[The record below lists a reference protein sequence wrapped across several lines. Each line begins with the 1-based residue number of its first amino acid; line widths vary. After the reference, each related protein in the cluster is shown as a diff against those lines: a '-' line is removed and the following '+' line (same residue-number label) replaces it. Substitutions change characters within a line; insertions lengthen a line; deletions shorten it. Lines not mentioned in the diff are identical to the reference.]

1 MIEVLLAFSS
11 QNIGLSDVSSMGDT
25 SLDEEELF
33 GGTNEEEDLDT
44 KNAKTSVNLVFVAD
58 EHEVTRKTL
67 TPADKYGSIFES
79 SNPMLEG
86 EGAFA
91 SPMFAPRERQQQQ
104 QQQDQKLSGEELY
117 LRQAS
122 DDSES
127 VDGDD
132 EDDNYNDV
140 DSLDIAH
147 AKHMKCQ
154 FISKRGNEENGIL
167 LMIPAGSIFESSNPM
182 LGGEGTFAGPMFAP
196 RERQHHQQQQKQQ
209 KLRREELH
217 LTQASDDSESVDGDD
232 EDYNYNDVEDDTYS
246 WIERMG
252 TVDSLDIHHAKNM
265 KCQFISKRAKRK
277 KRYTTNDTSS
287 SNNIIPLVRE
297 RTSTKDSLDFCKM
310 SLSEEES
317 QSRRAAGGNGGG
329 GGHHSSGDESARSG
343 SGGNNNNK
351 KLRSRRSRTRRGCKK
366 AQRMVSLQHI
376 E

>member
-25 SLDEEELF
+25 SLDEVELF
-33 GGTNEEEDLDT
+33 GGTSEEDLDT
-44 KNAKTSVNLVFVAD
+44 KNAKTYVNLVFVGD

-154 FISKRGNEENGIL
+154 FISKR
-167 LMIPAGSIFESSNPM
+167 
-182 LGGEGTFAGPMFAP
+182 
-196 RERQHHQQQQKQQ
+196 
-209 KLRREELH
+209 
-217 LTQASDDSESVDGDD
+217 
-232 EDYNYNDVEDDTYS
+232 
-246 WIERMG
+246 
-252 TVDSLDIHHAKNM
+252 
-265 KCQFISKRAKRK
+265 AKRR

-317 QSRRAAGGNGGG
+317 ESRRAAGGNGGV
-329 GGHHSSGDESARSG
+329 GGHHSSGDESAMSG

-351 KLRSRRSRTRRGCKK
+351 KLPSQRSRTRRGCAK
-366 AQRMVSLQHI
+366 AQRVVSLQHFHT